1 MKSKDKK
8 IENLAEAR
16 YLCKASK
23 PSKPFDNINNNIQR
37 PNNTNIN
44 KYINFKY
51 INIIMIVLIYLFEHN
66 TF

>member
-8 IENLAEAR
+8 IEHLAETR
-16 YLCKASK
+16 YLCKGSK
-23 PSKPFDNINNNIQR
+23 SSKSFNNNNIQR

-51 INIIMIVLIYLFEHN
+51 IILIVSIYLFEYN
-66 TF
+66 KILIKN